1 MVYYGDGLIYT
12 IKVGEDTYVG
22 STTDFYRRK
31 TEHKCHHK
39 RPEQKEY
46 NCLLYQRIRENGGKF
61 EMKLH
66 HFHPCKSKTK
76 LREEEQKTI
85 IELKP
90 TLNERNAYLSV
101 EGTKRLK
108 ELHNKK
114 VVLCECGCYITS
126 GCLARHKRSKKHKDL
141 INFSP
146 HNTDAISYASKEE
159 TQISTDEEEQ
169 KQEE

>member
-1 MVYYGDGLIYT
+1 MVYYGDGLIYQIT
-12 IKVGEDTYVG
+12 TGTDTYVG
-22 STTDFYRRK
+22 STTDFYKRK
-31 TEHKCHHK
+31 REHSFHHK
-39 RPEQKEY
+39 NPNSKSY
-46 NCLLYQRIRENGGKF
+46 DTLLYKTIRENGGKF

-66 HFHPCKSKTK
+66 HFYPCKSNTK

-90 TLNERNAYLSV
+90 SLNERNAYLSV
-101 EGTKRLK
+101 EGKK
-108 ELHNKK
+108 EVRNEWERKK
-114 VVLCECGCYITS
+114 VLCECGCIITN

-146 HNTDAISYASKEE
+146 HNIDALPHTSKEE